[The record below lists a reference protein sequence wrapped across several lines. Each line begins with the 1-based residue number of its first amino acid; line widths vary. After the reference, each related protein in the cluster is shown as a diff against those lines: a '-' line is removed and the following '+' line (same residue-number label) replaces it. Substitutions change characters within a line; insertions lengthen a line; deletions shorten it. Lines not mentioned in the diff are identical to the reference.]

1 MISINNR
8 QQNSEAD
15 NLFERISE
23 IFNSEEYCF
32 HVEDAELL
40 FVLIVPRKFKSKVES
55 MMLQNEDLEDSL
67 TSVKSLD

>member
-32 HVEDAELL
+32 H
-40 FVLIVPRKFKSKVES
+40 
-55 MMLQNEDLEDSL
+55 LEDDRVNL
-67 TSVKSLD
+67 F